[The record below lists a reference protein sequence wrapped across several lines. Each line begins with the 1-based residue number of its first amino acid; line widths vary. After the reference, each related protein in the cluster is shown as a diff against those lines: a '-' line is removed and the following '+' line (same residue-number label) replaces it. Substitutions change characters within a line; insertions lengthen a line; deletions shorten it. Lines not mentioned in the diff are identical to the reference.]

1 MAGAGSPVVA
11 ANHDLPVAAHPPLQS
26 PLPPLPDNNLTTL
39 VDQVIAE
46 IARLVEV
53 ARMVKKEQ
61 G

>member
-11 ANHDLPVAAHPPLQS
+11 ANHDLPVAVRPPQPSQS
-26 PLPPLPDNNLTTL
+26 QPDNNLTTL

-61 G
+61 S

>member
-11 ANHDLPVAAHPPLQS
+11 ANPDLPVAPSRLPQPSQS
-26 PLPPLPDNNLTTL
+26 QPDNNLTTL